1 MGAGPDHAHHRRVAG
16 DSATAEATK
25 LVARAHQSLIWDRT
39 RQVLRLR
46 SAPWEFFPA
55 ALQPFDDLA
64 APEAWEL
71 LDRAPDPDR
80 AARLTRSQISAA
92 LRRATAATST
102 PRPPRSNRR
111 CMPRSCV
118 NPGQCRPHTRPS

>member
-55 ALQPFDDLA
+55 ALRPFDDLT

-92 LRRATAATST
+92 LRRA
-102 PRPPRSNRR
+102 NRR
-111 CMPRSCV
+111 DIDTKAAAIRQTLHAAQLRQ
-118 NPGQCRPHTRPS
+118 PGQCRPHTRRS